1 MLSFDSKHYKKGFIK
16 FESKK
21 LPMTFKI
28 RIVFLL
34 LIISLQIKAAKYYCD
49 PSSIKSF
56 ANGTLATPWKNIDQV
71 NNGTKALLAGDT
83 VFFKRG
89 QKFTGRLNIEK
100 SGTAKNPIV
109 YTAYG
114 KGKLPIFDNAIS
126 DIITLRNQSYVVID
140 KIQFTDFS
148 LLDKLHLLP
157 ANIFIAILLYNSPHC
172 TISNCDFS
180 LVGIGIATFTGS
192 NYTNITGNNIHNL
205 RMVRNTPILKNK
217 NDDYGAVP
225 IVLASSFNTITNN
238 RFEDCW
244 AISYD
249 YGYDGGAIEFFGT
262 DMNNNFIAYNTAIN
276 CNGFIE
282 IGSNSKG
289 TANNNVV
296 AYNKII
302 NCGTLGIF
310 QNGGDYAASINNLQ
324 YYNNTIIETVK
335 QFTIP
340 GELFYKATNKG
351 LAGMIV
357 LKNNIFWCSNGSI
370 IAGNKFNN
378 KSMVRSNNI
387 YRMQNGGLGSLT
399 LAPTEFFS
407 TSLKIFTTENKYPAL
422 WNCNLPRG
430 TIAINFGTSV
440 GLITDLNGKP
450 INGNPDAGAYE
461 YIPSNSTNRSSL
473 KVFK

>member
-1 MLSFDSKHYKKGFIK
+1 MS
-16 FESKK
+16 
-21 LPMTFKI
+21 TKI
-28 RIVFLL
+28 ISTLILL
-34 LIISLQIKAAKYYCD
+34 LIIGFQSNAAKYYCD
-49 PSSIKSF
+49 PSSVNRI
-56 ANGTLATPWKNIDQV
+56 ANGALTSPWKNIDQV
-71 NNGTKALLAGDT
+71 NNGTKTLLAGDT

-89 QKFTGRLNIEK
+89 QLFTGRLNIEN

-114 KGKLPIFDNAIS
+114 KGNLPLFDNAIS
-126 DIITLRNQSYVVID
+126 DIIVLRNQSNVVID
-140 KIQFTDFS
+140 KIQFTDLS
-148 LLDKLHLLP
+148 LVDPLHQIP
-157 ANIFIAILLYNSPHC
+157 ANISIAILLYNSPHC

-180 LVGIGIATFTGS
+180 LMGIGIATFIGS
-192 NYTNITGNNIHNL
+192 NCTTITGNRIHNL
-205 RMVRNTPILKNK
+205 RMVRNTPSLKNK

-238 RFEDCW
+238 RMEDCW

-249 YGYDGGAIEFFGT
+249 YGYDGGAIELFGT

-289 TANNNVV
+289 TANNNIV

-302 NCGTLGIF
+302 NCGTLGVF
-310 QNGGDYAASINNLQ
+310 QNGGDYAASISNLQ

-340 GELFYKATNKG
+340 GELFYKADNKG
-351 LAGMIV
+351 PARMIV
-357 LKNNIFWCSNGSI
+357 LKNNIFWCSNGTI

-378 KSMVRSNNI
+378 KSMLRSHNV
-387 YRMQNGGLGSLT
+387 YRMQNSSLGSIT
-399 LAPTEFFS
+399 LAPNEFLS
-407 TSLKIFTTENKYPAL
+407 SSAKIFSAENNNPSS
-422 WNCNLPRG
+422 WNCKLTKG
-430 TIAINFGTSV
+430 SIAINFGIAV
-440 GLITDLNGKP
+440 GLIADMKGNP

-461 YIPSNSTNRSSL
+461 YATSNSANL
-473 KVFK
+473 